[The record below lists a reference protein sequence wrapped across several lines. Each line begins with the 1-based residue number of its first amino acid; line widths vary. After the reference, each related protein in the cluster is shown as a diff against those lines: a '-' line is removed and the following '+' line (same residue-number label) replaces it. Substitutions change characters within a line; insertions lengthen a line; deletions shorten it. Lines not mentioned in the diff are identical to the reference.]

1 MVTQLLSKRTVS
13 QIVGVHEQTLMR
25 YVREGRFPKPLRTGD
40 IGSAVRWR
48 EQDINDWIEERAA
61 HAGGAS

>member
-1 MVTQLLSKRTVS
+1 MQQKLLSKAAVAEFLDLHPGS
-13 QIVGVHEQTLMR
+13 VMR
-25 YVREGRFPKPLRTGD
+25 LVRQGRFPQPLRTGD